1 MDGSHVQSVVGVL
14 EGFTGVRQL
23 LRRTLGEENGTS
35 GVGKR
40 CGSSVFLRFALE
52 RTFGVER
59 RGEDRS
65 EKKKGFLR
73 EHGRRVRTSQ
83 RIESPKNATLEFNR
97 TDAVAGLVAFD
108 KATSKHSADGSL
120 EKGLACKRLV
130 RHDSGK
136 PAFRGETASIFAAEW
151 RRSTVSFM

>member
-1 MDGSHVQSVVGVL
+1 MDGSHVQPVVGVL

-35 GVGKR
+35 GVGKQ
-40 CGSSVFLRFALE
+40 CESSVFLRFPLV

-59 RGEDRS
+59 RSEHRS

-83 RIESPKNATLEFNR
+83 RIESSENATLELDR
-97 TDAVAGLVAFD
+97 TDAVAGL
-108 KATSKHSADGSL
+108 
-120 EKGLACKRLV
+120 
-130 RHDSGK
+130 
-136 PAFRGETASIFAAEW
+136 AAPN
-151 RRSTVSFM
+151 

>member
-1 MDGSHVQSVVGVL
+1 MDGSHVQPVVGLL

-35 GVGKR
+35 GVGKQ
-40 CGSSVFLRFALE
+40 CGSSIFLRFTLE
-52 RTFGVER
+52 RTLGLER
-59 RGEDRS
+59 RGQHRS

-83 RIESPKNATLEFNR
+83 RIESSKNATLELDR
-97 TDAVAGLVAFD
+97 TDAMAGLAAPD
-108 KATSKHSADGSL
+108 EAASKYSPDGTL
-120 EKGLACKRLV
+120 EKGLASKHLV

-136 PAFRGETASIFAAEW
+136 PAFRGETASILAAEW
-151 RRSTVSFM
+151 RRGTVSFM

>member
-1 MDGSHVQSVVGVL
+1 MDGSHVQPVVGVL

-35 GVGKR
+35 GVGKQ
-40 CGSSVFLRFALE
+40 CGSSVFLRFPLE

-59 RGEDRS
+59 RGEHRS

-73 EHGRRVRTSQ
+73 QHGRCVRTSQ

-97 TDAVAGLVAFD
+97 TDAVAGLVAPD
-108 KATSKHSADGSL
+108 EATSKYSPDGTL
-120 EKGLACKRLV
+120 EKGLA
-130 RHDSGK
+130 
-136 PAFRGETASIFAAEW
+136 
-151 RRSTVSFM
+151 

>member
-1 MDGSHVQSVVGVL
+1 MDGSYVQPVVGVL

-35 GVGKR
+35 GVGKQ
-40 CGSSVFLRFALE
+40 CGSSIFLRFTLE
-52 RTFGVER
+52 RTFGLER
-59 RGEDRS
+59 RGEHRS

-83 RIESPKNATLEFNR
+83 RIESPKNATLEINR
-97 TDAVAGLVAFD
+97 TDAVARLAAPN
-108 KATSKHSADGSL
+108 KAPSKYSADGSL
-120 EKGLACKRLV
+120 EKGLARKRLV

-136 PAFRGETASIFAAEW
+136 PAFCGETTSIFAAES
-151 RRSTVSFM
+151 RRSAISFM

>member
-1 MDGSHVQSVVGVL
+1 MDGSHVQPVVGLL

-40 CGSSVFLRFALE
+40 CGSSIFLRFTLE
-52 RTFGVER
+52 RTLGLER
-59 RGEDRS
+59 RGEHRS

-73 EHGRRVRTSQ
+73 EHGRRVRTSE
-83 RIESPKNATLEFNR
+83 RIESPKNTTLEFNR
-97 TDAVAGLVAFD
+97 SDAVAGLAAPD
-108 KATSKHSADGSL
+108 KAPSKHPPDGSL

-136 PAFRGETASIFAAEW
+136 PAFRRETASIFAAEW
-151 RRSTVSFM
+151 RRSAVSFM